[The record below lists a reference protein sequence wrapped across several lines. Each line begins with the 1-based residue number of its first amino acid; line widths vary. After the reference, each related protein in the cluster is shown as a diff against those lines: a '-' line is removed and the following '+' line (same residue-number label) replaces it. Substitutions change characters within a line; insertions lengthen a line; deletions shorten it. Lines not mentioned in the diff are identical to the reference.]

1 MRCSKAVEQLQLYI
15 DQRLPVNK
23 MRALEAHLYECSDCQ
38 RTLVLLERVERTI
51 SSIELVAEPADLT
64 MHIMRRVASS
74 PQQMEINVAAMSGK
88 QKEAPYVLF
97 RPSLTEF
104 LSAVIMATVA
114 TCGILLTQPSLRAS
128 LAMTDG
134 HDVLSLVFTNLWH
147 ILLAVNSDTLI
158 LIFWIIGTILGVWIT
173 LALAGNE
180 MRTEWFKAM
189 TSRLPVW

>member
-15 DQRLPVNK
+15 DQRLPVDK
-23 MRALEAHLYECSDCQ
+23 MRALEAHLSECSNCQ
-38 RTLVLLERVERTI
+38 REFVLLERVERAI
-51 SSIELVAEPADLT
+51 RGIESVAEPADLT
-64 MHIMRRVASS
+64 INIMRRVASS
-74 PQQMEINVAAMSGK
+74 PQQMRTNAVARSGK
-88 QKEAPYVLF
+88 QKETPYALF
-97 RPSLTEF
+97 RPSLAEF

-114 TCGILLTQPSLRAS
+114 TCGILLTQPSLLAS
-128 LAMTDG
+128 LTVAGG
-134 HDVLSLVFTNLWH
+134 HDVLSLVFANLWH
-147 ILLAVNSDTLI
+147 ILLSVNSDTLI